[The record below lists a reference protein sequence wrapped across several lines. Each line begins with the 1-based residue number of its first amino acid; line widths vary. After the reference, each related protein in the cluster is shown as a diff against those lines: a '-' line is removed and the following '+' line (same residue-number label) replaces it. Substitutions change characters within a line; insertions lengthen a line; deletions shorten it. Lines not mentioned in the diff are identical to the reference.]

1 MISEDKETKI
11 CKKCGRKLPLERFGI
26 NHNYTR
32 SMCKECFNEGMREK
46 RYQQRLS
53 DGIETYHKD
62 KSMKIQRKYKKPYHF
77 QILYRSESGIDAIA
91 KDEVFVRL
99 FDYKSVWTSN
109 YGRII
114 QRLNDGTYQLVK
126 GVYSRATKELTYT
139 LDRNVYFKS
148 KNRWGYRK
156 EKVIASSL
164 VIKMFVVNY
173 DMKNNTMVWHKNNDT
188 KDNYYKHLFPVTDK
202 QYNEILRAHEQDG
215 AITDKQIMEIVNAVE
230 FKPDDWKPWHNKRT
244 YEGVGYV
251 GADTSDIDYESYSF
265 IKWKNMIQRCYSD
278 IVHKLKP
285 YYMDKE
291 VCIEWLNYQ
300 NFKIWFDAHYIPK
313 TKVDLD
319 KDLLYKEGNI
329 YSPETCALMTHFLNT
344 VFEDRG
350 IESNIKQN
358 DDGTYSVSMIVLN
371 KKMDIGVFD
380 SEEEAHIGFI
390 DGKIDY
396 ICDLA
401 EKCKGKVPDYVYEG
415 MLNYKIEID

>member
-1 MISEDKETKI
+1 MSKEETQV
-11 CKKCGRKLPLERFGI
+11 CKWCGRELPIEKFKSKQSYI
-26 NHNYTR
+26 WNV
-32 SMCKECFNEGMREK
+32 CKDCYNEKIREK
-46 RYQQRLS
+46 HYQQRLS
-53 DGIETYHKD
+53 DELEKYNNGELV
-62 KSMKIQRKYKKPYHF
+62 KIRRKYKKSYHF
-77 QILYRSESGIDAIA
+77 QILYRSESGIDNIA

-99 FDYKSVWTSN
+99 FDYKSAWISN
-109 YGRII
+109 YGRLI
-114 QRLNDGTYQLVK
+114 QQLDDGTYQLVK
-126 GVYSRATKELTYT
+126 GVRSRTTKELTYT

-148 KNRWGYRK
+148 KDRWGYKK
-156 EKVIASSL
+156 ERVNACTL
-164 VIKMFVVNY
+164 VIQMFVVNY
-173 DMKNNTMVWHKNNDT
+173 DMKHNTMVWHKNNDT
-188 KDNYYKHLFPVTDK
+188 NDNYYKHLFPVIDK
-202 QYNEILRAHEQDG
+202 QYREILRVHEQAG
-215 AITDKQIMEIVNAVE
+215 AVTNKQIINIVNAVE
-230 FKPDDWKPWHNKRT
+230 YKPDDWKPWHNKRT

-251 GADTSDIDYESYSF
+251 GADKIDIDYESYSF
-265 IKWKNMIQRCYSD
+265 VKWKNMIQRCYSD
-278 IVHKLKP
+278 VVHKLKP

-291 VCIEWLNYQ
+291 VCIEWQNYQ
-300 NFKIWFDAHYIPK
+300 NFKLWFDAHYIPG

-329 YSPETCALMTHFLNT
+329 YSPETCAFMTHFLNT

-358 DDGTYSVSMIVLN
+358 DNGTYSVSMIVLN

-380 SEEEAHIGFI
+380 SEEEAHTGFI